1 MLHPSSFWSLIEKF
15 KNACKNKNW
24 RMYGDEDI
32 VYDGS
37 EYHHLVIV
45 HQTRFETFKRVIAN
59 PHQSIK
65 RGGQHEVVNVSYI
78 AWISQ
83 EQIPKIAADLLAN
96 RPALLSRVALYD
108 LSPLNNGENV
118 CLKMNRTD
126 STVFREFES
135 FLVENGFRFKPL
147 E

>member
-24 RMYGDEDI
+24 RIYGDEDI

-37 EYHHLVIV
+37 EYHRLVIV

-65 RGGQHEVVNVSYI
+65 RGDQHEVVNVSYI

-83 EQIPKIAADLLAN
+83 EQIPKIAADFLAN

>member
-1 MLHPSSFWSLIEKF
+1 MLHPSSFWDLVEKF

-24 RMYGDEDI
+24 RIYGYEDI
-32 VYDGS
+32 IYDGS
-37 EYHHLVIV
+37 EYHHLVMV
-45 HQTRFETFKRVIAN
+45 RQTRLETFKRVITN

-65 RGGQHEVVNVSYI
+65 RGDQHEVINVSYI

-83 EQIPKIAADLLAN
+83 EQIPKIAADFLAN

-108 LSPLNNGENV
+108 LSPLYKGKNI
-118 CLKMNRTD
+118 CLKMNRTN
-126 STVFREFES
+126 SIVFREFEN
-135 FLVENGFRFKPL
+135 FLVENGFHFTPL